1 MTSQVYKWRKR
12 LNGDAQAVGEWLES
26 LPNLSAESILK
37 EAKKK
42 RSPAHGLFE
51 WSDTEAAHQF
61 RLVQARVMVQSLHV
75 EIIDDENELIEVNA
89 FIASSDRGK
98 YVPVFRASDD
108 ELTAA
113 EEKFL
118 DFIGRL
124 ESRYSHLKMARPVIA
139 AVRQVRQ
146 SANRRKAA

>member
-1 MTSQVYKWRKR
+1 MTSRAYKWRR
-12 LNGDAQAVGEWLES
+12 HLNGDAQAIGEWLES
-26 LPNLSAESILK
+26 LPDLSADRIVK

-42 RSPAHGLFE
+42 RSPAHGIFE

-75 EIIDDENELIEVNA
+75 EILGKKKEIVEVNA
-89 FIASSDRGK
+89 FIASTDRGG
-98 YVPVFRASDD
+98 YVPVFQASES

-118 DFIGRL
+118 NLIDSL
-124 ESRYSHLKMARPVIA
+124 ESRYAHLQMAKPVIKA
-139 AVRQVRQ
+139 IRRVRK
-146 SANRRKAA
+146 SALRKAA